1 MNFLLSYMK
10 KYSYLIQ
17 TISFIDE
24 VLSEVSLMF
33 RYHVILCIF
42 FKLSFIVLNIIWN
55 IFAFNKS
62 NNSHQMNFL
71 LSYMKKYSYLIQTIS
86 FIDEVLSEVSLMFRY
101 HVILCIFFK
110 LSFIVLN
117 IIWNIFAFNKKKK
130 LIQRR
135 GKNSSLHSKS

>member
-42 FKLSFIVLNIIWN
+42 FKLSFIVLNII
-55 IFAFNKS
+55 
-62 NNSHQMNFL
+62 
-71 LSYMKKYSYLIQTIS
+71 
-86 FIDEVLSEVSLMFRY
+86 
-101 HVILCIFFK
+101 
-110 LSFIVLN
+110 
-117 IIWNIFAFNKKKK
+117 
-130 LIQRR
+130 
-135 GKNSSLHSKS
+135 